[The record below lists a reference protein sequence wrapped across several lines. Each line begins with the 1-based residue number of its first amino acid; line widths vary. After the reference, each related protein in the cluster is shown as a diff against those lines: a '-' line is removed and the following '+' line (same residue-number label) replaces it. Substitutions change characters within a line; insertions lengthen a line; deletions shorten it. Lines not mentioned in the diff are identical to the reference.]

1 MESGRLLNLNWNNFG
16 ENLSEA
22 VKEIKDDVAFHD
34 VTLMTPDGNLTQANK
49 FILSICSS
57 FFKGLFK
64 KTASAPLVVYLKG
77 VSSIDLE
84 NILNFI
90 YYGEANVGE
99 EDLSTFL
106 ETAKDLEIKGLI
118 DHKERPNIK
127 QEKNMNEYSSGL
139 LVIDESNIALDQSLD
154 DLAET
159 PLQIS
164 KVVSS
169 AGQSRVRAEKTGNV
183 LGSQFICNICG
194 KSFSYKHVL
203 QNHRETHQDNTY
215 NCKGRFTSIHS
226 LLYNLQKIL
235 GSVKFWAS
243 FFFGGELNENRHFQ
257 DL

>member
-1 MESGRLLNLNWNNFG
+1 MESGRLLNLNWNNFA

-22 VKEIKDDVAFHD
+22 VKEIKDDADFHD
-34 VTLMTPDGNLTQANK
+34 VTLMTPDGNVTHANK

-64 KTASAPLVVYLKG
+64 KTASTPLVIYLKG
-77 VSSIDLE
+77 VSSINLE

-106 ETAKDLEIKGLI
+106 ETAKELKIKGLM
-118 DHKERPNIK
+118 DQKERRDAK
-127 QEKNMNEYSSGL
+127 QEKNMNDYSSGL
-139 LVIDESNIALDQSLD
+139 LVIDESNVAFDQSLD
-154 DLAET
+154 DLAGT

-169 AGQSRVRAEKTGNV
+169 AGKARVKPEKTGNV
-183 LGSQFICNICG
+183 LASQFICNLCG

-203 QNHRETHQDNTY
+203 ENHRETHQDNAY
-215 NCKGRFTSIHS
+215 NCQERFHSIYFIKVHQ
-226 LLYNLQKIL
+226 Y
-235 GSVKFWAS
+235 F
-243 FFFGGELNENRHFQ
+243 
-257 DL
+257 